1 MRYYFLLLLTLVF
14 SVACSKSDSPPP
26 PVKSVDKNPSVQINP
41 SVLKSVLLRS
51 KIPGVEP
58 SLKISSCPY
67 VKVEVIKSQASNLLI
82 EAPARIEFKKRGL
95 SKVGAVVAGRVNKVH
110 VQIGDHVK
118 IGMILADLESPQVAQ
133 MRAEV
138 ARTQAELH
146 HAQDQMSRQNLM
158 RQTGV
163 GLEIERVAAKTQL
176 EEAQADYTRSMQT
189 IHVLGGGAGGS
200 MLSVRSPIDGVV
212 LDVTTVV
219 GSAVEAGTALF
230 EVGKPDALRIV
241 ADVFGDD
248 LAFIQKNSSVE
259 LSIPTL
265 SKTITGHVTAI
276 SGQMDADLRRASVYI
291 DIDNDMA
298 SLKAG
303 MYGKAMIKT
312 ILNNEILLPNE
323 AVLIKDGDKTIVYVE
338 VEPHVF
344 SPRRV
349 EVGEI
354 RDDLIPV
361 LSGLKEGDRVVT
373 SGALLLDSE
382 AQMLL

>member
-1 MRYYFLLLLTLVF
+1 MRYYFLLLFTLVL
-14 SVACSKSDSPPP
+14 SVACSKSDSTTP

-82 EAPARIEFKKRGL
+82 EAPARIEFKKKGL
-95 SKVGAVVAGRVNKVH
+95 STVGAVVAGRVNKVH
-110 VQIGDHVK
+110 VQVGDPVK
-118 IGMILADLESPQVAQ
+118 VGTVLADLESPQVAE

-138 ARTQAELH
+138 SRAQAQLH
-146 HAQDQMSRQNLM
+146 HAQDQMRRQNLM

-163 GLEIERVAAKTQL
+163 GLEIERTAANTQL
-176 EEAQADYTRSMQT
+176 QQAQVDYSRSVQA
-189 IHVLGGGAGGS
+189 IHVLGIGAGS
-200 MLSVRSPIDGVV
+200 TLQLRAPIDGVV
-212 LDVTTVV
+212 LKVSTEV
-219 GSAVEAGTALF
+219 GAAVEAGAALF
-230 EVGKPDALRIV
+230 ELGKPNALRIV

-248 LAFIQKNSSVE
+248 LAFIEKNAFVE
-259 LSIPTL
+259 LTIPTL
-265 SKTITGHVTAI
+265 SKIITGHVTAV
-276 SGQMDADLRRASVYI
+276 STQMESDLRRASVYI
-291 DIDNDMA
+291 DLDSDMT
-298 SLKAG
+298 LVKVG
-303 MYGKAMIKT
+303 MYGKVVIKAAAAQ
-312 ILNNEILLPNE
+312 EILLPNE

-338 VEPHVF
+338 ESPNIF
-344 SPRRV
+344 SPRKV

-354 RDDLIPV
+354 RDNLIPV
-361 LSGLKEGDRVVT
+361 LTGLKEGDRVVT